1 MAHEILD
8 NKHRWNMGQVRQR
21 ADESREQ
28 DQEHTGQV
36 RHRTGDNQGQRDMGQ
51 ASQW

>member
-1 MAHEILD
+1 
-8 NKHRWNMGQVRQR
+8 MGQVRQR